1 MRKFN
6 SYAQIHI
13 IYLILSGIV
22 LSSCVGA
29 VQKFPTM
36 TPTPTKTV
44 KPQTTSIPTPTSTPT
59 NTAAPEPTPT
69 NTAAP
74 ELTPTRTLIPP
85 QVSVPIATS
94 RSPLRL
100 GAAIPVQ
107 EAGFSFQPL
116 IGYEER
122 YQPGQVTLTSED
134 EDIILSL
141 IGSPIRR
148 IPDLEK
154 VLNRFIEVISETFQE
169 FDTGEPYPY
178 TIGGSVGLAVDVN
191 GEWSET
197 PIEGRITIV
206 SPNEEQLFYAF
217 AISANGDDGRGWEPK
232 GRQAFDAVID
242 SISFF
247 EPGEQQD

>member
-1 MRKFN
+1 M
-6 SYAQIHI
+6 
-13 IYLILSGIV
+13 
-22 LSSCVGA
+22 
-29 VQKFPTM
+29 PTQ
-36 TPTPTKTV
+36 V
-44 KPQTTSIPTPTSTPT
+44 I
-59 NTAAPEPTPT
+59 EP
-69 NTAAP
+69 
-74 ELTPTRTLIPP
+74 L
-85 QVSVPIATS
+85 ATS

-100 GAAIPVQ
+100 GATIPIQ
-107 EAGFSFQPL
+107 EAGFSFQPP

-148 IPDLEK
+148 IPDLEL

-191 GEWSET
+191 GEWSKT
-197 PIEGRITIV
+197 PVEGRITIV

-247 EPGEQQD
+247 KPGEQQD

>member
-13 IYLILSGIV
+13 ICLILSGIV

-36 TPTPTKTV
+36 TPTPTKTA

-59 NTAAPEPTPT
+59 STIAPEPTPT
-69 NTAAP
+69 RTSM
-74 ELTPTRTLIPP
+74 PTR
-85 QVSVPIATS
+85 VFEPIATS

-107 EAGFSFQPL
+107 EAGFSFQPP

-154 VLNRFIEVISETFQE
+154 VLNRFIEVMSETFQE
-169 FDTGEPYPY
+169 FDTGDPYPF
-178 TIGGSVGLAVDVN
+178 TIGGTVGLAVDVN

-206 SPNEEQLFYAF
+206 APNEEQLFYAF
-217 AISANGDDGRGWEPK
+217 AVSANGDDGIGWEPK

-242 SISFF
+242 SVSFF

>member
-1 MRKFN
+1 MRIFN

-13 IYLILSGIV
+13 IYLILSGIF

-36 TPTPTKTV
+36 TPTPTRTL
-44 KPQTTSIPTPTSTPT
+44 KPQTTFTPTPSNTPTSTM
-59 NTAAPEPTPT
+59 APEPTPT
-69 NTAAP
+69 KTSM
-74 ELTPTRTLIPP
+74 PT
-85 QVSVPIATS
+85 QVFEPIATS

-107 EAGFSFQPL
+107 EAGFSFQPP

-154 VLNRFIEVISETFQE
+154 VLNRFIEVISDTFQE
-169 FDTGEPYPY
+169 FDTGDPYPY
-178 TIGGSVGLAVDVN
+178 TIGGTVGLAVDVN

-197 PIEGRITIV
+197 PVEGRITIV

-247 EPGEQQD
+247 EPGGQQE